1 MFSEDL
7 MRYKETVTQSFSF
20 CSVKPKKVLFELKF
34 PHEAW
39 QDRLKDS
46 ESDKYNLFTEKLTEK
61 VRICLKL
68 YTSYNGHY
76 KFIPLVF
83 FQIKFFAKLFFFQ
96 IEFFG
101 KNFTGENFIRISS
114 FLSVLISVY

>member
-1 MFSEDL
+1 

-39 QDRLKDS
+39 QDRLKDP
-46 ESDKYNLFTEKLTEK
+46 ESVKYNLFTEKLTEK